1 MMGTWSPILRRLE
14 SFCGRLN
21 DRLLVFAMV
30 LLAIV
35 IVSAA
40 FEQRLAKIVSLF
52 QPIDSESGKSI
63 LEH

>member
-1 MMGTWSPILRRLE
+1 MAASSPILSRIE
-14 SFCGRLN
+14 SFCGRFN
-21 DRLLVFAMV
+21 DRLLVFAIV

-35 IVSAA
+35 VVITAC
-40 FEQRLAKIVSLF
+40 EQRLPEILSLF